1 MRSLLY
7 AVAILLVGSA
17 AKADDKPAVKEIDTK
32 DFKIM
37 APRDGKATAPTEIK
51 TADELAKNA
60 ILKDVT
66 EAIQKHVNFK
76 KEKLVLFAWWGSGQD
91 RITPDDKNL
100 GTFIYTLGF
109 TRDYR
114 MHVKLFVVPKD
125 TAVKVLTAR

>member
-1 MRSLLY
+1 MRNLLC

-17 AKADDKPAVKEIDTK
+17 AMADDKPAVKEIDTK

-60 ILKDVT
+60 MLKEAA
-66 EAIQKHVNFK
+66 EAIQKHVNFQ

-91 RITPDDKNL
+91 RITSDDKSP

-125 TAVKVLTAR
+125 AAVKVVMAR